1 MNEDAEP
8 CGHNDLAQV
17 PCRDSLPCFVCL
29 FVVFSFLGGLEC
41 LGVASGAME
50 EEEEEEE
57 HGHCWS
63 KDKVL
68 GFRVY
73 PSNFLLHNPSKLVC
87 HFW

>member
-1 MNEDAEP
+1 MVA
-8 CGHNDLAQV
+8 
-17 PCRDSLPCFVCL
+17 R
-29 FVVFSFLGGLEC
+29 
-41 LGVASGAME
+41 GVM

-57 HGHCWS
+57 HGHCCWL

-87 HFW
+87 HFLVGATAFPNFSFHFRVTFTTLHFVIQLN